1 MFLQSPEFLDCF
13 TYSLGNLHT
22 LRLLPDNL
30 SQICSPPNSLIALRI
45 HQGIFTRFTFSL
57 ITFPK
62 FSAGTTIFVVRY
74 YCRTQIQFMP
84 AGLWWYWRYPIS
96 LCFCRVTP
104 NYQICDP
111 VIFNGWWRQARKKR
125 LERYVFLRY
134 FNLHRLHHGF
144 RLRRTIIFNCMADW
158 LRHSVSNL
166 ARSTRLG
173 SNPVVGTAKH
183 KPSANSSVHPSEPSK
198 WVLIGN
204 SPKYFCLIAKTV

>member
-1 MFLQSPEFLDCF
+1 MPGSLESCLQLCF
-13 TYSLGNLHT
+13 EGKLLQNRLTDENELRSLSVANVQGCKRVCFCN
-22 LRLLPDNL
+22 
-30 SQICSPPNSLIALRI
+30 PPNSLIALRI
-45 HQGIFTRFTFSL
+45 HQGIFTRFAFSL

-111 VIFNGWWRQARKKR
+111 VTFNGWWRQARKKR

-144 RLRRTIIFNCMADW
+144 RLRRTIIFSCMSDW

-173 SNPVVGTAKH
+173 SNPVVGTTKH
-183 KPSANSSVHPSEPSK
+183 SLQWTH
-198 WVLIGN
+198 LFILL
-204 SPKYFCLIAKTV
+204 SPVNEYS